1 MIFIALSPRTFVHGL
16 AARLRLRPCLL
27 LCRFPIRYS
36 RYQFGP
42 RLLPEHEIA
51 DNSFENALLGPVVA
65 HFYRVTGLMKDLS
78 SDGNV

>member
-1 MIFIALSPRTFVHGL
+1 MAW
-16 AARLRLRPCLL
+16 RPGCD
-27 LCRFPIRYS
+27 CAHACSCAVFRYATVDTS
-36 RYQFGP
+36 FAP